1 MDMHHH
7 VMIGHGQ
14 AVNSVRLRDDQPEF
28 HQPPVRASLSAPL
41 TGFSGVGLLAGW
53 DEADRDT
60 ASFEVGLFLPPP
72 PLFLPPSV
80 SFVSSYY
87 KVSHPNG
94 TPTMSLRVCVHV
106 CICACDRRVH

>member
-60 ASFEVGLFLPPP
+60 ASFEVGPFLSPPP
-72 PLFLPPSV
+72 SLSPPLCVFRLILLQSI
-80 SFVSSYY
+80 SS
-87 KVSHPNG
+87 KRNSNDVF
-94 TPTMSLRVCVHV
+94 TCVCACVHMCV
-106 CICACDRRVH
+106 